1 MVSHFPPHLHS
12 ASLTLN
18 DHPVPHL
25 GQRYD
30 TSGTFLRERGN
41 TVVCHL
47 VEGSESASAM
57 LDARC
62 SMLDARARFQAM
74 PGAEKLAFTAASS
87 LHMTLFQG
95 IIETRRVVPY
105 WPADVSLEAPV
116 DDMTAIFMDRLAR
129 FAPGEA
135 FAVEVT
141 HATPS
146 GLTLDGVTAR
156 DRHVLK
162 DWRRRLADLLGY
174 RHPDH
179 ETYVFHI
186 TFAYMIERFD
196 DETMAAWVPFLED
209 VVEDIRQRSP
219 VIELRA
225 PAFCAFDDMNHF
237 EELHSFEPAEA

>member
-1 MVSHFPPHLHS
+1 MSLSLSPIPEYLHFSSLSHNPGPIPHR
-12 ASLTLN
+12 
-18 DHPVPHL
+18 

-47 VEGSESASAM
+47 IEGSESASAI
-57 LDARC
+57 
-62 SMLDARARFQAM
+62 LDARARFLSM
-74 PGAEKLAFTAASS
+74 PCADKLAFTAGSS

-95 IIETRRVVPY
+95 IIETRRSLPY
-105 WPADVSLEAPV
+105 WPADVSLQAPI

-141 HATPS
+141 HATPN

-162 DWRRRLADLLGY
+162 DWRNRFADLLGY

-179 ETYVFHI
+179 DTYVFHI

-196 DETMAAWVPFLED
+196 DVTMAVWVPFLDEIAQ
-209 VVEDIRQRSP
+209 DIRRRSP

-225 PAFCAFDDMNHF
+225 PAFCAFEDMNHF
-237 EELHSFEPAEA
+237 EELLSFEPR

>member
-1 MVSHFPPHLHS
+1 MTLHLPPHLRF
-12 ASLTLN
+12 ASRTLN
-18 DHPVPHL
+18 DRPSPHL

-30 TSGTFLRERGN
+30 TSGAFLRERGN

-47 VEGSESASAM
+47 VENLESTAAI
-57 LDARC
+57 LA
-62 SMLDARARFQAM
+62 ARARYLAM

-95 IIETRRVVPY
+95 IIE
-105 WPADVSLEAPV
+105 API

-129 FAPGEA
+129 FEPGEA

-141 HATPS
+141 HATPN
-146 GLTLDGVTAR
+146 GLTVDGVTER
-156 DRHVLK
+156 DRAVLK
-162 DWRRRLADLLGY
+162 DWRNRFADLLGY

-179 ETYVFHI
+179 DSYVFHI

-196 DETMAAWVPFLED
+196 DETMAAWVPSLDE
-209 VVEDIRQRSP
+209 VAQDIRQRSP

-237 EELHSFEPAEA
+237 EELLTFAPGEA